1 MSSSLTNFDVETI
14 FDVKMEMCNHGYMK
28 DSKENTKFYYMEKQ
42 IYKSRIVI
50 YTNIRF
56 EGDVIYQNL
65 IIPEEIIFPKLISFP
80 SERIY
85 LILSYDMTPMY
96 MSYIENDSSYLY
108 LDFDKIMGI
117 LDNYNDMKDVYNDIR
132 QDYCRKIIDG
142 LSCYLGTY
150 LLNDVKRIVFDYL
163 KVERIDM

>member
-85 LILSYDMTPMY
+85 C
-96 MSYIENDSSYLY
+96 N
-108 LDFDKIMGI
+108 F
-117 LDNYNDMKDVYNDIR
+117 
-132 QDYCRKIIDG
+132 
-142 LSCYLGTY
+142 
-150 LLNDVKRIVFDYL
+150 IV
-163 KVERIDM
+163 